1 MRAEREQGVKIA
13 SDFSPAARWLAP
25 PLPLVGGLKMSF
37 PEGQDIGRRERR
49 PQRTAAIMIRVTPQE
64 RDLLAEKARAR
75 KSTLARFVRESALRA
90 EEPTSVVTL
99 DDRVTLSRI
108 GGNLNQ
114 IARALNSGDAVAVQD
129 VLETVEA
136 CRKALDAISRR

>member
-1 MRAEREQGVKIA
+1 MRVEREQGVKIA

-64 RDLLAEKARAR
+64 RDQLAEKARAR
-75 KSTLARFVRESALRA
+75 KSTLARFIRESALRA

-99 DDRVTLSRI
+99 DDRVTLARI

-114 IARALNSGDAVAVQD
+114 VARALNVGESVDLQD
-129 VLETVEA
+129 VRAILQD
-136 CRKALDAISRR
+136 CRIALDRIARR